1 MTFVNGGFLET
12 LKNFDIPTCLRICAG
27 TDGSVTF
34 LLEIM
39 TKNEVSVET
48 EEQYIVS
55 ADEDMAALLGIDP
68 GEDVNHRTVI
78 LLAGGVPY
86 VHALSLAPIERMPK
100 RVRQDM
106 MQANIPIGK
115 ILRNSG
121 VETRRDFDTIEM
133 DDGQD
138 LFTSKLVLSRTYRIV
153 HHNTTMMWIK
163 ERFPADVRWNL

>member
-1 MTFVNGGFLET
+1 MTFVNRGFLET
-12 LKNFDIPTCLRICAG
+12 LKSFDIPTCLRICAG

-39 TKNEVSVET
+39 TKNDVSVET

-55 ADEDMAALLGIDP
+55 ADEDMAALLGIVP
-68 GEDVNHRTVI
+68 GEYVNHRTVT

-86 VHALSLAPIERMPK
+86 VHALSLAPIERMPASI
-100 RVRQDM
+100 RQDM
-106 MQANIPIGK
+106 MQADIPIGK

-121 VETRRDFDTIEM
+121 VETRRDFDIIEM

-138 LFTSKLVLSRTYRIV
+138 LFASELVLSRTYRIV
-153 HHNTTMMWIK
+153 HNNTTLMWIR
-163 ERFPADVRWNL
+163 ERFPADERWNL